1 MGIEIPGYL
10 QWVSYL
16 AGEKW
21 PEGDETAMFR
31 LGDVWASHADQLR
44 DLIPDLDA
52 VTQETLSVIV
62 GQSAQ
67 AIEDQFVKMFSG
79 DYAVSK
85 LADGMD
91 GLGALASNTGTQIQ
105 YTKYNIIASLAVA
118 AVEIAWALASS
129 WATWGASLATIPIT
143 QAITRAATAVAQRIL
158 LKAILRKLAESVAT
172 STIRKLLAKEIGHI
186 AMHVMREA
194 IEETIVGAAQELA
207 VQGLQV
213 AQGTRDGINGKQ
225 LFDTTWQSGL
235 GGAIGGATNLGF
247 RGASNRMFGNPA
259 GRLDGAFRG
268 GVGGY
273 LSGLAGNGGT
283 MLVAGGEFTAA
294 GFFGGAATSGVTG
307 GIRGGA
313 PVRAGSP
320 SMAAGAPD
328 GSGNFGN
335 NGGLQGNS
343 TSTGDGGH
351 PSGTPGGTTGDTTGD
366 TTGQGAPS
374 GTTDTSGQH
383 AGDATSTNGAEGT
396 SGNQSDGGGNS
407 RSGDASQ
414 TTSPQQAGVADSTSD
429 GGQQGSHPG
438 VHAAQGDTAAPGTST
453 AGDGVSTT
461 GTPGGHSGAADGS
474 GQGVSSVDGARTDGS
489 GSGTPGS
496 GTPSPGVSG
505 AAAPGGA
512 TTPGGPVGHG
522 AGPGP
527 ASVPGSP
534 AGAGSTSPASSVS
547 SNPGSAPST
556 SPAQTSPGQTSPVS
570 SSPLRSVV
578 AEHPGPS
585 GAGVTARPSGV
596 GTPTAVMANAAVPQ
610 VGTHHGGVSTAGEAS
625 RQVSVSESGGERP
638 RAAAGPGGPPRGP
651 GDGGGRVPPTGGD
664 EGVPRGGDPD
674 GEDSA
679 SQHARGQEP
688 GPKPEGQRSGE
699 SSEGDSAG
707 RHRAVEVNDESQGR
721 HRASEGEDG
730 RRGAERAGE
739 AAGPRVDARATT
751 ASDEGAHSAAKVNG
765 PATQPAS
772 VTMSGDGAMTD
783 PAGVPRSIGE
793 HGDLSGGGHDR
804 VDGDGQGPLGQRAD
818 ADDAPPRRGGRGA
831 DEVAEHGARMDQAAE
846 EKMAREAREA
856 PARAASSFTKSM
868 QKTFESVGH
877 SAAPPGGVG
886 DLTHVGADAVTVG
899 AVGAAV
905 LGVVAARAIASG
917 VGRAVAAVG
926 RVVEQV
932 RARFGGSAAGVDGA
946 RVDEG
951 PRRVGEGVAADV
963 VAADGVV
970 RADRGLDDVG
980 LDDVVGRLDST
991 NESGRQC
998 GRNAV
1003 AVREL
1008 LTSGSTR
1015 VPEAMGPDHV
1025 GMSVNELAARL
1036 GSPDGFSRTDVDAV
1050 VRSLVGLG
1058 DGSSAVVVGR
1068 HGDGSLHAVTVANV
1082 GGRLVVIDPSARP
1095 GLRVTGL
1102 VEGLAHFSEMGA
1114 AFHDGRVSVGGGDPR
1129 VSRPV
1134 SVGDA
1139 GGGRVFGGHELV
1151 GTRRAGGE
1159 PGDGRPT
1166 GDHADEAR
1174 GRPTD
1179 DGADERPDA
1188 DGEVD
1193 GTVDDPAA
1201 AARAENRQ
1209 RIETVVVDARAASA
1223 ARVEAEAELAR
1234 AREHGDDGEIA
1245 RAENRLDHSRADER
1259 EAHARMWS
1267 EVEDHYKPRVHDGG
1281 KSYARNP
1288 GGEAAGYPLLRPG
1301 EDGLPVVVSERVPSE
1316 SEVARRQELA
1326 DALDEARADPAASDG
1341 TDPAKIVEQVR
1352 DEHRQ
1357 QLREEERRRYS
1368 AELGN
1373 SDTDTASRDDPAND
1387 LTYRFDLDTE
1397 RVMRDGIDPQELSDQ
1412 IDAQRHGME
1421 TRSINELIE
1430 AIDTYNSDERESTTA
1445 LRSSLREAVEEMCL
1459 ETLVGA
1465 GFDPDTAGRLASAY
1479 ARVQLQGQGSDQVVT
1494 HNHDQ
1499 VMGGRRSAQTYG
1511 DSGVNGMLGAINK
1524 QERAA
1529 FRAWLEARRDEF
1541 GSAAIYV
1548 EIRSS
1553 G

>member
-31 LGDVWASHADQLR
+31 LGDVWTSHADQLR

-186 AMHVMREA
+186 AMHVVREA

-313 PVRAGSP
+313 PVRVGSP
-320 SMAAGAPD
+320 SMVAGAPD

-335 NGGLQGNS
+335 S

-351 PSGTPGGTTGDTTGD
+351 QSGTPGTTSGDTTGNTTGD
-366 TTGQGAPS
+366 TTGQGTPS
-374 GTTDTSGQH
+374 GTTDTSGEH

-414 TTSPQQAGVADSTSD
+414 TTSPQQAGVAGSTSD

-474 GQGVSSVDGARTDGS
+474 GQGMSSVDGGRSDGS

-496 GTPSPGVSG
+496 GTPPPGVSG
-505 AAAPGGA
+505 AATPGGA

-522 AGPGP
+522 GGP
-527 ASVPGSP
+527 ASVTGSP
-534 AGAGSTSPASSVS
+534 AGAGSTTPASSVS

-556 SPAQTSPGQTSPVS
+556 SPVSSSPGQTSPVS

-578 AEHPGPS
+578 AEHPGSS
-585 GAGVTARPSGV
+585 GAAVTARPSGV

-610 VGTHHGGVSTAGEAS
+610 AGTHHGGVSTAGEAG

-674 GEDSA
+674 GEDSGGE
-679 SQHARGQEP
+679 HARGQEP
-688 GPKPEGQRSGE
+688 GSRPEGQRSGE
-699 SSEGDSAG
+699 SSDGESAG
-707 RHRAVEVNDESQGR
+707 RHRAVEVNDESQGQNRADTAGEEGQGRHRAETQGEETPGR
-721 HRASEGEDG
+721 HRASEGDDG
-730 RRGAERAGE
+730 GRTGRAQQSVE
-739 AAGPRVDARATT
+739 ANDATRPRVDDAVER
-751 ASDEGAHSAAKVNG
+751 GVSAAAEVSG
-765 PATQPAS
+765 PAVHQQVS
-772 VTMSGDGAMTD
+772 VVFGDGGMSD
-783 PAGVPRSIGE
+783 PAGVPGPVAGHEVSRSGE
-793 HGDLSGGGHDR
+793 VASADGGHEDGGHPR
-804 VDGDGQGPLGQRAD
+804 EPGDSRDDGDGRGRTGDGSEDADEHRAK
-818 ADDAPPRRGGRGA
+818 ADDAAVR
-831 DEVAEHGARMDQAAE
+831 E
-846 EKMAREAREA
+846 ETRKAQEA
-856 PARAASSFTKSM
+856 PVRAADKVVKGLQKS
-868 QKTFESVGH
+868 FESVGH
-877 SAAPPGGVG
+877 SPSPAGVVG
-886 DLTHVGADAVTVG
+886 DVAHATPDAAAVA

-905 LGVVAARAIASG
+905 VGVVAVRAIAAG

-932 RARFGGSAAGVDGA
+932 RARLGGSAAAVDGA

-951 PRRVGEGVAADV
+951 PGRVDEGVAADV
-963 VAADGVV
+963 VAADGEV
-970 RADRGLDDVG
+970 RADRGLDDAG
-980 LDDVVGRLDST
+980 LDYVVGQLDST
-991 NESGRQC
+991 NESGQQC

-1025 GMSVNELAARL
+1025 GMSANELAARL

-1050 VRSLVGLG
+1050 ARSLVGLG

-1102 VEGLAHFSEMGA
+1102 AEGLAHFSEMGA
-1114 AFHDGRVSVGGGDPR
+1114 SFHDGRVSVGGGDPR
-1129 VSRPV
+1129 VSRPD

-1139 GGGRVFGGHELV
+1139 RGGRVFGGHELV
-1151 GTRRAGGE
+1151 GTRRDEGE
-1159 PGDGRPT
+1159 STRDGDGHGSRV
-1166 GDHADEAR
+1166 EA
-1174 GRPTD
+1174 
-1179 DGADERPDA
+1179 A
-1188 DGEVD
+1188 DGETGGSRRGQV
-1193 GTVDDPAA
+1193 GEAQMPNEYPRPQHEGEVTVSGRDVPGSRTAFASRTDLEPNTLYHVEGRGDFYTDAA
-1201 AARAENRQ
+1201 GR
-1209 RIETVVVDARAASA
+1209 VVF
-1223 ARVEAEAELAR
+1223 VEATYG
-1234 AREHGDDGEIA
+1234 HGDKGRLNPDLHYPQADVTYVVHPDITHPIEGVSHAHVFQTDHKGRVVFAHTDALGLGE
-1245 RAENRLDHSRADER
+1245 ADRSESVQQRVGR
-1259 EAHARMWS
+1259 EGG
-1267 EVEDHYKPRVHDGG
+1267 PGFDGG
-1281 KSYARNP
+1281 HTYANFV
-1288 GGEAAGYPLLRPG
+1288 GGGAERINIDPMIAALNRGSGDSFYNL
-1301 EDGLPVVVSERVPSE
+1301 EGLWRMH
-1316 SEVARRQELA
+1316 LK
-1326 DALDEARADPAASDG
+1326 
-1341 TDPAKIVEQVR
+1341 TDPPPVIPVTIHKVF
-1352 DEHRQ
+1352 
-1357 QLREEERRRYS
+1357 S
-1368 AELGN
+1368 
-1373 SDTDTASRDDPAND
+1373 
-1387 LTYRFDLDTE
+1387 
-1397 RVMRDGIDPQELSDQ
+1397 
-1412 IDAQRHGME
+1412 
-1421 TRSINELIE
+1421 
-1430 AIDTYNSDERESTTA
+1430 
-1445 LRSSLREAVEEMCL
+1445 
-1459 ETLVGA
+1459 GA
-1465 GFDPDTAGRLASAY
+1465 GGVPTSFEVGW
-1479 ARVQLQGQGSDQVVT
+1479 RV
-1494 HNHDQ
+1494 
-1499 VMGGRRSAQTYG
+1499 GGG
-1511 DSGVNGMLGAINK
+1511 DWERTTFTNGL
-1524 QERAA
+1524 
-1529 FRAWLEARRDEF
+1529 
-1541 GSAAIYV
+1541 
-1548 EIRSS
+1548 
-1553 G
+1553 